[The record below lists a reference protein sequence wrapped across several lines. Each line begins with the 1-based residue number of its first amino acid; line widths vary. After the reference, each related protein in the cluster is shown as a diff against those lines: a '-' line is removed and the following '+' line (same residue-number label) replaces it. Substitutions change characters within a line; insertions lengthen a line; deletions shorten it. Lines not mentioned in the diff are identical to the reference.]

1 MKKTIYRRIGA
12 YVIDALLISLLLG
25 IFSRIPIV
33 NMDSDSYYS
42 TYEEY
47 MEMLQEKMSAG
58 ETVSQKVIA
67 EYQYELAQKS
77 INITVMNLV
86 FSAFYFIVFQF
97 INKGQTIGKKLLK
110 IKVVNK
116 EDKNPSI
123 LQMLIHGGIA
133 YSIFTT
139 TITVLLYY
147 LASKKVYISVINYVQ
162 FLDMGLIFA
171 TIILMLFRKDERG
184 LHNLLAGTK
193 VVHEVME

>member
-139 TITVLLYY
+139 TITAIK
-147 LASKKVYISVINYVQ
+147 ASIWNSARTAARCCRPSTVI
-162 FLDMGLIFA
+162 
-171 TIILMLFRKDERG
+171 TPRG
-184 LHNLLAGTK
+184 RN
-193 VVHEVME
+193 